1 MPGIAAIP
9 AAMCFSN
16 GLDVCLRSIPSIIK
30 RGWYRS
36 IIGAHMRPGE
46 ALIASLQRHRPRSS
60 KTTLSSPV
68 NARAPPHASILC
80 CRPNSCISM
89 RWAEVGE
96 RSATEGPLVCNNIMA
111 PSMVSKATQRQLTY
125 PALPGSRILFD
136 VWELDPPCGVPIGYP
151 FLSVHQ
157 VQHQQRRAIMHGDSD
172 FPPEGSRADA
182 PCEVGPRNMS
192 DALNMNAW
200 PMRA

>member
-68 NARAPPHASILC
+68 NARAPPHASTLC

-125 PALPGSRILFD
+125 PSCLAPGSCSMFGNSTRLAA
-136 VWELDPPCGVPIGYP
+136 
-151 FLSVHQ
+151 FLSATRSFLCTKSSTSSGAPSCMATVTS
-157 VQHQQRRAIMHGDSD
+157 RLRAAGLMPHARWG
-172 FPPEGSRADA
+172 RAT
-182 PCEVGPRNMS
+182 
-192 DALNMNAW
+192 
-200 PMRA
+200 